1 MSTHPDFYWHAGDDW
16 QISATLLDNT
26 GLPFDLS
33 GTPDIRWALVSEKT
47 GETVLTEAD
56 VNVIVVGEPAE
67 GTCAVQV
74 PHAVTGSLAAGCYRD
89 VLRISY
95 IGIRSAL
102 AYGANWVSADPWA
115 VSP

>member
-1 MSTHPDFYWHAGDDW
+1 MSTHPDFYWTAGDDW

-56 VNVIVVGEPAE
+56 VNVVVVGEPAE
-67 GTCAVQV
+67 GTVRYSSAARGHRFACCGLLPRCASDFLYRH
-74 PHAVTGSLAAGCYRD
+74 PFGAGVWRE
-89 VLRISY
+89 L
-95 IGIRSAL
+95 G
-102 AYGANWVSADPWA
+102 
-115 VSP
+115 